1 MPPKEVKSLLEK
13 KRVREVTLD
22 THKKMDECRLRHS
35 ASHDEIRDFE
45 VDAPK
50 KKRTPKQEGNAES
63 VPGAAQGTFKNI
75 ASILGETDSQKTS
88 TALRPPNS
96 LPFFLPPHPTR
107 HPCTLC
113 NPFRAHR
120 LVFVVYVRNEVKMTE
135 RNYVR
140 NNRLRLSSNP
150 QKIQNNLRQCIQIY
164 FN

>member
-1 MPPKEVKSLLEK
+1 
-13 KRVREVTLD
+13 
-22 THKKMDECRLRHS
+22 MDECRLRHS

-120 LVFVVYVRNEVKMTE
+120 LV
-135 RNYVR
+135 
-140 NNRLRLSSNP
+140 LSCMYET
-150 QKIQNNLRQCIQIY
+150 R
-164 FN
+164 